1 MVDFSKSFQFFVL
14 RISQSYNPGIAVT
27 IPVWAPSISLAATL
41 EIDVSFFSSSYLD
54 VSVQRVSPH
63 CWVTGLLPAGLSHS
77 DIRGSILVCKSP
89 RLFAA
94 YHVLLRLQEPRHPPY
109 ALAYFLYASY
119 PLQDR
124 SPFLILKSVKELQV
138 ALTVTVLRFRSATAL
153 CVDTNGYC
161 YKKSL

>member
-109 ALAYFLYASY
+109 ALYYFLTF
-119 PLQDR
+119 PI
-124 SPFLILKSVKELQV
+124 SPIVVIGTLSHLLKYVNERRKFSFAVNSTRFEPTPK
-138 ALTVTVLRFRSATAL
+138 AVLL
-153 CVDTNGYC
+153 
-161 YKKSL
+161 

>member
-109 ALAYFLYASY
+109 ALYYFLTF
-119 PLQDR
+119 PI
-124 SPFLILKSVKELQV
+124 SPIVDIGTLSHLLKYVNERRKFSFAVNSTRFEPTPK
-138 ALTVTVLRFRSATAL
+138 AVLL
-153 CVDTNGYC
+153 
-161 YKKSL
+161 